1 MEITVHT
8 KNVKTMDG
16 TEINDK
22 YGVKK
27 KKGSTKMGK
36 PQESINV

>member
-1 MEITVHT
+1 VETTVRT

-16 TEINDK
+16 TEINDN
-22 YGVKK
+22 YGVK